1 MKTKRRKWNNW
12 NHVIFFPF
20 LPSFPCVCF
29 CHYRNQLPLYCCM
42 YRSMRNVVI
51 VVQRVILKQLILYNV
66 FNTVHRLH
74 RPSLLQIISNAWDV
88 RHVHLCFQYQT
99 HLIALIKLFLC
110 HILSSVFLCF
120 VANDTTYADDF
131 DDEKQSSRSSHSTSS
146 SRSGGRRD
154 SSQSGRSYTDDG
166 G

>member
-1 MKTKRRKWNNW
+1 
-12 NHVIFFPF
+12 
-20 LPSFPCVCF
+20 
-29 CHYRNQLPLYCCM
+29 M

-74 RPSLLQIISNAWDV
+74 QPSLLQIISNAWDV

-120 VANDTTYADDF
+120 FSERHDVRRRLRRWEAIFSVEPLDVIKPKWRSTRLVAVWTQLHRWRRLVTTHLAYLYF
-131 DDEKQSSRSSHSTSS
+131 FLVCFELIF
-146 SRSGGRRD
+146 GV
-154 SSQSGRSYTDDG
+154 
-166 G
+166 